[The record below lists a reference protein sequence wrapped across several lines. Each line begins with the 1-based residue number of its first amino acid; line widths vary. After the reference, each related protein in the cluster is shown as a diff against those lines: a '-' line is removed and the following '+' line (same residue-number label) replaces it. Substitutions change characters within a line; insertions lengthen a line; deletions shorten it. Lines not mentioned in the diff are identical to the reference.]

1 MSKKKKKAKN
11 INREETL
18 FYRDVVEI
26 HPEWTEEEHD
36 RAIAEAHEES
46 LKMTEWPPM

>member
-1 MSKKKKKAKN
+1 MERNVKN
-11 INREETL
+11 KDEVL
-18 FYRDVVEI
+18 FYLDVVER
-26 HPEWTEEEHD
+26 HPDWTDEEHD

>member
-1 MSKKKKKAKN
+1 MERNVKSKDKV
-11 INREETL
+11 L
-18 FYRDVVEI
+18 FYLDVVER
-26 HPEWTEEEHD
+26 HPDWTDEEHD